1 MNQKIIKILIV
12 AILAFLSGLLLG
24 LLNDTKV
31 EEYSEQ
37 ITNTSVETSIQPTEF
52 TVKKGGVYKRKS
64 FVDTND
70 PFNVPIIDTITV
82 IDLQTSKHTPEL
94 IYVKWTFNN
103 WHDTTRYLSTEL
115 SIFTINLEEIK

>member
-1 MNQKIIKILIV
+1 MNQKIVKILIV
-12 AILAFLSGLLLG
+12 ALLAFLLGVLIGLINAPKAG
-24 LLNDTKV
+24 K
-31 EEYSEQ
+31 YSEET
-37 ITNTSVETSIQPTEF
+37 TNTSVETSIQPTEF

-64 FVDTND
+64 FVDVND

-115 SIFTINLEEIK
+115 SIFTINIEEIK